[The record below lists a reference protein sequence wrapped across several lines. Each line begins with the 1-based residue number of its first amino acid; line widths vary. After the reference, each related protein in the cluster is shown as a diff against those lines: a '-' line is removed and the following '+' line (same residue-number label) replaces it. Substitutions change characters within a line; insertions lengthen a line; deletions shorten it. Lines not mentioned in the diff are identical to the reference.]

1 VRAAV
6 CNRYCSPRE
15 VEVREVEKPTP
26 GEDEVLV
33 RVHAAG
39 LNILD
44 WYGVQGRPWIAR
56 ISYGLRRP
64 KEHRIGVDY
73 AGQVE
78 AVGPNVTEFRP
89 GDEVFGGRTGALA
102 EYVVARADR
111 AIVKRPESL
120 PVEQAAAVAVAA
132 TTALQGLRD
141 KGRLRP
147 GQKVLI
153 NGASGGVGTFAVQIA
168 KALGAEVTAV
178 CSTTNVELARS
189 LGADRVIDYTREDF
203 TRGGARYDLLLD
215 VAGTTSWAGCKRV
228 LAPEAPLVVAGGPR
242 KNRLLGPIG
251 RIARLRLGGMLGRRP
266 VVNYLAQ
273 LTKEDLEVLRE
284 LLVTGKVKTVV
295 DRTYPLSEVGE
306 ALEYQGAGHPRGK
319 VVVEV
324 AG

>member
-6 CNRYCSPRE
+6 CDRYCSPRE

-26 GEDEVLV
+26 GADEVLV
-33 RVHAAG
+33 RVRAAG

-56 ISYGLRRP
+56 ISYGLPRP

-78 AVGPNVTEFRP
+78 AVGPNVTEFRR

-178 CSTTNVELARS
+178 CSTTNVELARA
-189 LGADRVIDYTREDF
+189 LGADRVIDYMREDF

-215 VAGTTSWAGCKRV
+215 VAGTTSWAGCKRM

-319 VVVEV
+319 VVVDV

>member
-1 VRAAV
+1 
-6 CNRYCSPRE
+6 
-15 VEVREVEKPTP
+15 
-26 GEDEVLV
+26 
-33 RVHAAG
+33 
-39 LNILD
+39 
-44 WYGVQGRPWIAR
+44 
-56 ISYGLRRP
+56 
-64 KEHRIGVDY
+64 
-73 AGQVE
+73 
-78 AVGPNVTEFRP
+78 
-89 GDEVFGGRTGALA
+89 
-102 EYVVARADR
+102 
-111 AIVKRPESL
+111 
-120 PVEQAAAVAVAA
+120 
-132 TTALQGLRD
+132 
-141 KGRLRP
+141 
-147 GQKVLI
+147 
-153 NGASGGVGTFAVQIA
+153 
-168 KALGAEVTAV
+168 
-178 CSTTNVELARS
+178 
-189 LGADRVIDYTREDF
+189 VIDYMREDF

-319 VVVEV
+319 VVVDV